1 MKKLIAIF
9 LFTAFSV
16 TLVAQETMRVGADE
30 DQKIKTIFKKEK
42 RDGFYGSISAGYSP
56 IDNKDAMTF
65 SSRGCWIMDH
75 FFAMG
80 VGGTAFINELD
91 EIPFD
96 LNFHSDND
104 NNLSG
109 GYGGIIIEP
118 IVLPLK
124 PIHLSFPIL
133 LGVGAAGSFTDY
145 TYFST
150 YGIDDFFWV
159 VEPQAELELNLTRWM
174 RLAVYAGY
182 RYTSELD
189 IEGISKDA
197 LRGYST
203 GVTIK
208 MGLF

>member
-1 MKKLIAIF
+1 MKKIIAIF
-9 LFTAFSV
+9 IFTAYSV
-16 TLVAQETMRVGADE
+16 SLFAQETMRVGADE

-42 RDGFYGSISAGYSP
+42 RDGFYGSFSAGYSP
-56 IDNKDAMTF
+56 IDNKDGLTV

-91 EIPFD
+91 EVPFD
-96 LNFHSDND
+96 LNFPSDND

-109 GYGGIIIEP
+109 GYGGIVFEP

-124 PIHLSFPIL
+124 PIHFSFPIL

-150 YGIDDFFWV
+150 YAIEDFFWV

-182 RYTSELD
+182 RYTSGLN

-197 LRGYST
+197 LRGYSA
-203 GVTIK
+203 GITIK
-208 MGLF
+208 MGMF